1 MRQTMF
7 ERKKLWITAIRLALI
22 MTALVVM
29 MTGTAGATALPVNP
43 ALPCATNG
51 SGCLNGTSSVQV
63 TANTCINFFST
74 NAPDTCDGN
83 LVPASDNF
91 TEVGPTDLLNFP
103 ALGTVGTIKDQ
114 LIPPFVGPPAGTTN
128 FMHIGLVTFD
138 LTSVIPSSLAAC
150 AGLAPSACSAGI
162 FSLTQTSPSQVT
174 VSFNFTANACTNGSV
189 ATGCTLAGGSTPYII
204 AFTSQLNNQTINGAI
219 AQAATPAGIT
229 NSLSLTANPIPEPAA
244 FLLVGAGLLAVVGI
258 SRRAK
263 RHQSRV

>member
-1 MRQTMF
+1 MLQTKF
-7 ERKKLWITAIRLALI
+7 ERKKHWINSIRVALI
-22 MTALVVM
+22 MTVALIV

-51 SGCLNGTSSVQV
+51 SGCLNGTTSVQV
-63 TANTCINFFST
+63 LANSCINFFNT
-74 NAPDTCDGN
+74 NSPDACNATLMPTDT
-83 LVPASDNF
+83 F
-91 TEVGPTDLLNFP
+91 TEVGPTDLLTFP

-114 LIPPFVGPPAGTTN
+114 AFVPFPGQNLN
-128 FMHIGLVTFD
+128 FMHIGAVTFD
-138 LTSVIPSSLAAC
+138 ATGIIPSALPAC
-150 AGLAPSACSAGI
+150 VGPSPSACSAGI
-162 FSLTQTSPSQVT
+162 FTLTQTSPSQVT
-174 VSFNFTANACTNGSV
+174 VSFNFTANACTGGSLV
-189 ATGCTLAGGSTPYII
+189 TGCTAAGGSTPYII
-204 AFTSQLNNQTINGAI
+204 AYTSQLNNQTINGAI